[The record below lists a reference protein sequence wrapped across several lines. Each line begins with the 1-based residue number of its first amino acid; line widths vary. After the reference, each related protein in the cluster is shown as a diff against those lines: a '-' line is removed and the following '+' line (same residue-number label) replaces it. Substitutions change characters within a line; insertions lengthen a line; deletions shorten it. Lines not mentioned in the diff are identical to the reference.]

1 MKKQITF
8 TLLLLLLTTL
18 LTLCACDK
26 DGGINNDNNALTNN
40 EILGAQVVPETNFAL
55 AEEHLKNAGYSTVR
69 IVENFAQ
76 SSLNASYPSDSAKAD
91 YISITIF
98 ENEKIAQLTYQTYKE
113 NYQHEINNLKNG
125 IAVYEELL
133 TLYKAEMSEDE
144 ALSIEKEIEDMKY
157 ELNYITEYCSYGISK
172 NIVWHGTLGGVN
184 ATK

>member
-98 ENEKIAQLTYQTYKE
+98 ENEK
-113 NYQHEINNLKNG
+113 
-125 IAVYEELL
+125 
-133 TLYKAEMSEDE
+133 
-144 ALSIEKEIEDMKY
+144 
-157 ELNYITEYCSYGISK
+157 
-172 NIVWHGTLGGVN
+172 
-184 ATK
+184 